1 MKLIDRKELME
12 LLKISRSTIIRL
24 EKKGILKPV
33 KIENSKNI
41 LYELADVE
49 ELIQASKQS
58 NG

>member
-49 ELIQASKQS
+49 ELIQASKKS

>member
-33 KIENSKNI
+33 KLPESRNV
-41 LYELADVE
+41 LYDLADVE
-49 ELIQASKQS
+49 ELINDSKKS